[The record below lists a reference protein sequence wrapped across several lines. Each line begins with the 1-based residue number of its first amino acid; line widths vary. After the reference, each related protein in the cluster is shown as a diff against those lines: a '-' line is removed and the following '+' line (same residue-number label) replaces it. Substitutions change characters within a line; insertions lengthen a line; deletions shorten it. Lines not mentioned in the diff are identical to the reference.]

1 MNFVMFTRSDLFR
14 PTYLK
19 TLCHAYGLVP
29 SKQYGQH
36 YLTTAAPINQMIA
49 AAALSKDDT
58 VIEIGPGFGIL
69 TLALAERVKKIIA
82 FEIEKKLQPYWD
94 DLEIRDR
101 GDRGDMEINRDKE
114 IRDREIRDRV
124 EIKW

>member
-94 DLEIRDR
+94 EKLKEYKNVEMVWGDFLRNWKLETRNW
-101 GDRGDMEINRDKE
+101 G
-114 IRDREIRDRV
+114 
-124 EIKW
+124 